1 MRHEGVRCSL
11 QGSDTAICG
20 ILVGEKAEL
29 QRSNSG
35 VIAELHRRNCNDFC
49 YLNTEAQRHGED
61 IFKFSE
67 ETENLK
73 TPWLCGYILHFL
85 FWDAAYCRS
94 LLYVRPLKNPAGRD
108 LAGRVDFNY
117 ALCLRTDS
125 FYNSPCC
132 LLQRFPLGVKAKM
145 MKIMQGTATT
155 ANTM

>member
-1 MRHEGVRCSL
+1 MRHKGVGYSL
-11 QGSDTAICG
+11 LGSGTAVCG

-29 QRSNSG
+29 QRSHSG
-35 VIAELHRRNCNDFC
+35 VTQEELQRLLF
-49 YLNTEAQRHGED
+49 LNTEARRHGED

>member
-1 MRHEGVRCSL
+1 MKVQVVPYRAVAL
-11 QGSDTAICG
+11 LFVVYWQA
-20 ILVGEKAEL
+20 KK
-29 QRSNSG
+29 RSYSG
-35 VIAELHRRNCNDFC
+35 VIAELHRRNYNDFC
-49 YLNTEAQRHGED
+49 YLNTEARSHGEN

>member
-1 MRHEGVRCSL
+1 MKVQVVPYRAVTL
-11 QGSDTAICG
+11 LFVVYWQA
-20 ILVGEKAEL
+20 KK
-29 QRSNSG
+29 RSYSG

-49 YLNTEAQRHGED
+49 YLNTEARSHGEN

>member
-1 MRHEGVRCSL
+1 MKVWVIPYWAVTL
-11 QGSDTAICG
+11 LFVVYWQG
-20 ILVGEKAEL
+20 KK
-29 QRSNSG
+29 RSNSG
-35 VIAELHRRNCNDFC
+35 VTAESQRC
-49 YLNTEAQRHGED
+49 YIGGTARLLFLNTEARSHGEN

>member
-1 MRHEGVRCSL
+1 MKVQVVPYRAVTL
-11 QGSDTAICG
+11 LFVVYWQA
-20 ILVGEKAEL
+20 KK
-29 QRSNSG
+29 RSYSG

>member
-1 MRHEGVRCSL
+1 MYCSL
-11 QGSDTAICG
+11 YYCSSLFFSFCG
-20 ILVGEKAEL
+20 
-29 QRSNSG
+29 QRYALFSVPPNVWRIFS
-35 VIAELHRRNCNDFC
+35 LFF
-49 YLNTEAQRHGED
+49 LNTEARRHGED

>member
-1 MRHEGVRCSL
+1 MKVQVVPYRAVTLLFVVYWQGKKRSYSGV
-11 QGSDTAICG
+11 TA
-20 ILVGEKAEL
+20 ES
-29 QRSNSG
+29 QRSYIG
-35 VIAELHRRNCNDFC
+35 GTTTTFILKHRG
-49 YLNTEAQRHGED
+49 TETRRGF
-61 IFKFSE
+61 FKFSE

-117 ALCLRTDS
+117 TLCLRTDS